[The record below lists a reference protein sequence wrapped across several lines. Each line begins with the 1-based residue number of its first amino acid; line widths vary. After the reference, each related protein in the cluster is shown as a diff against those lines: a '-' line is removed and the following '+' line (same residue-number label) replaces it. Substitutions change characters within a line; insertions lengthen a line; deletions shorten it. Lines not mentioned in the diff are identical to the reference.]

1 MSAPADVAR
10 VLGSKLLAG
19 RRQGR
24 CRTSRVATVWH
35 DTADGLLKAHGLALA
50 EQGGAWRLERMVPN
64 GAGDWMPACPAPVL
78 AEAGAPG
85 PLVAAHFDPVADPLV
100 PVAAFTGTRRSYG
113 LQFGAQAA
121 RLDVLQGSLRGVAQ
135 EKAACR
141 VQISGPCGLNG
152 ADGLPRGLAGF
163 AAELAAETGL
173 TVPRAGLAADAVAV
187 AHGTDTAPRRLGAP
201 DVPAGA
207 SVGESLRLLTA
218 HLADV
223 ILYWAPIAPV
233 GDAPE
238 PVHQM
243 RVAVRRLRA
252 VLNAYDEICSG
263 AEMSELAQALQ
274 ALAKRLGD
282 ARDWD
287 VFLQTTGNAVR
298 QAFAGDP
305 RIAALLDSAARKR
318 AAAYAALRHF
328 VGGEEWRLLSLR
340 LAMVPA
346 TQPWVDAGLPEQAE
360 LLAAP
365 ARDFAAHT
373 LERLHRKVQRA
384 GAALDALAP
393 AELHAVRKRAKKLRY
408 AAEFFAPLF
417 AHKKVRRFLER
428 LEELQEALGTVNDG
442 HVAADLTAQLGQGAH
457 RAFAAGVVQGYVAAA
472 GGEASSKAAK
482 RWQKYRSQETF
493 WG

>member
-1 MSAPADVAR
+1 LAADVAR
-10 VLGSKLLAG
+10 LLGSPLLAG
-19 RRQGR
+19 RQGR
-24 CRTSRVATVWH
+24 CRTSKVATVWH
-35 DTADGLLKAHGLALA
+35 DTAGGLLRTRGLALA
-50 EQGGAWRLERMVPN
+50 EQSGVWRLERLVPN
-64 GAGDWMPACPAPVL
+64 GAGDWMPAAPAPVL

-85 PLVAAHFDPVADPLV
+85 PLVAPHFDPVADPLV

-113 LQFGAQAA
+113 LQFGDQAA
-121 RLDVLQGSLRGVAQ
+121 CLDVLEGSLRGVAQ

-141 VQISGPCGLNG
+141 VRISGPRGLNG
-152 ADGLPRGLAGF
+152 TQGLPKGLAGF
-163 AAELAAETGL
+163 AAELAAGTGL

-187 AHGTDTAPRRLGAP
+187 AHGTATEPRHLGAP
-201 DVPAGA
+201 EVPPGV

-252 VLNAYDEICSG
+252 ALSAYRAISAG
-263 AEMSELAQALQ
+263 PELADLGDALKG
-274 ALAKRLGD
+274 LAKRLGE

-287 VFLQTTGNAVR
+287 VFLHATGRAVGK
-298 QAFAGDP
+298 AFADDG
-305 RIAALLDSAARKR
+305 RIAALLDAAARKR
-318 AAAYAALRHF
+318 AASYAALQAY
-328 VGGEEWRLLSLR
+328 VESEEWRLLSVR

-346 TQPWVDAGLPEQAE
+346 MQPWADPSDAEQMAILAE
-360 LLAAP
+360 PAETYAA
-365 ARDFAAHT
+365 RT
-373 LERLHRKVQRA
+373 LERLNKKVQRA
-384 GAALDALAP
+384 GADLGALAP

-417 AHKKVRRFLER
+417 PHKKVNRFLEK

-442 HVAADLTAQLGQGAH
+442 HVAADLTAQLGQGTN
-457 RAFAAGVVQGYVAAA
+457 RAFAAGVIQGYVAACS
-472 GGEASSKAAK
+472 GGAASKAAR
-482 RWQKYRSQETF
+482 RWEKYRSQETF